1 MLHIIR
7 SDVLKMLKNIA
18 EKISGHSSVFLH
30 RLLSLWPTYN
40 LEPQA
45 TYPIDHFFAFDS
57 KLGW

>member
-1 MLHIIR
+1 
-7 SDVLKMLKNIA
+7 MLKNIA

-45 TYPIDHFFAFDS
+45 TYPIEHFFAFDS